1 MRRHP
6 SNFWLRLEIQKLAS
20 KSQAPYQDPLWS
32 QRVVQPSKIVFP
44 NQNLHNAQEEEQTK
58 CLQPIWS

>member
-6 SNFWLRLEIQKLAS
+6 SNFGLRLEIQKLAS

-32 QRVVQPSKIVFP
+32 QTVVLLSKIVFP
-44 NQNLHNAQEEEQTK
+44 NQNLHNAQAEERTK
-58 CLQPIWS
+58 YLQPTWS